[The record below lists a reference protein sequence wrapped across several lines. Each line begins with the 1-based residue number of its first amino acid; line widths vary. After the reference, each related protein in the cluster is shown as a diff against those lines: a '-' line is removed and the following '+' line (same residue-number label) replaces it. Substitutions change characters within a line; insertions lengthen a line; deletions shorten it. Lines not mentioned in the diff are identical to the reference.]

1 MEIVP
6 NAIPKDVQ
14 LHWECSRDYQDIW
27 VNLCA
32 KPFCSLSLSTILTT
46 DQLSSLQI
54 NPFKQNHEK
63 WSNIL
68 SESSCKNTTKFLK
81 NVSQF
86 FNIKHEKGETE
97 FRTCKKNQSNQIAA
111 RSLSWPTNSEIP
123 LQLFSC
129 KVAQCFK
136 MAFHNNSK

>member
-1 MEIVP
+1 MQYQRMYNSTGNVP
-6 NAIPKDVQ
+6 GITKISESIFVQ
-14 LHWECSRDYQDIW
+14 
-27 VNLCA
+27 

-86 FNIKHEKGETE
+86 FNIKHEKGERE